1 MEKNLFFLF
10 AQRKWQQQHQKL
22 FSPYSLEGNCI
33 TLWRSICCK
42 QKRCFREHGR
52 CCVSKSME
60 RAKNVD
66 RWKVFMSIICVLLLS
81 KPEISK
87 AIAIAALAPK
97 KANDGNLLYL

>member
-1 MEKNLFFLF
+1 
-10 AQRKWQQQHQKL
+10 
-22 FSPYSLEGNCI
+22 
-33 TLWRSICCK
+33 
-42 QKRCFREHGR
+42 
-52 CCVSKSME
+52 ME